1 MPRTIRSRNLDL
13 IRWLDYGHKHT
24 AKKLDSITNTNYLSK
39 MATGEMEIS
48 DRKARSI
55 EKTLGFPVGWLDRDN
70 VALVMTTATDF
81 ELHRLLVDYPE
92 DAKAGLVKFLMAGPK
107 Q

>member
-13 IRWLDYGHKHT
+13 IRWLDCGHKHT
-24 AKKLDSITNTNYLSK
+24 VKKLDSITNANYLSK

-48 DRKARSI
+48 DLKARSI
-55 EKTLGFPVGWLDRDN
+55 EKAIDFPVGWMDRDN
-70 VALVMTTATDF
+70 VALIMTTAIDF
-81 ELHRLLVDYPE
+81 ELHRLLANYPE
-92 DAKAGLVKFLMAGPK
+92 DAKAGLVKFLMAETK